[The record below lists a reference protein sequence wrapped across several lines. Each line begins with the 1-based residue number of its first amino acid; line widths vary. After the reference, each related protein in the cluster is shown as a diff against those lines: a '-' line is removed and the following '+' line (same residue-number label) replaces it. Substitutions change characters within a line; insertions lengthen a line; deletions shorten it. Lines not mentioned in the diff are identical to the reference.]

1 MRKLISPI
9 ILLILCSTVFFRCN
23 STEDKS
29 DTATQSIDSA
39 RIAQLAFES
48 GFKAAID
55 SLNINGERARQALIR
70 YSSTETNADGPVH
83 FTGEPHYH
91 SNTTVVALPTGN
103 ATVIKSGNLV
113 LLDDAT
119 SNHKV
124 LGYAAFAN
132 VKSNEHDIDAQ
143 DDYQG
148 NDLPRP
154 HKHIKVDFVDIEPL
168 KKDGS
173 PYLDS
178 KGKALRLPVTYNLKA
193 RK

>member
-9 ILLILCSTVFFRCN
+9 IILLLCSTVFFRCN
-23 STEDKS
+23 SKADKS
-29 DTATQSIDSA
+29 DTTTQSIDSA
-39 RIAQLAFES
+39 QIAQLAFEN

-55 SLNINGERARQALIR
+55 SLNVNGERARQALIK
-70 YSSTETNADGPVH
+70 YSTTQTNTQGPVH
-83 FTGEPHYH
+83 FTGEPHFH
-91 SNTTVVALPTGN
+91 SGTLMAESSGNTNTY
-103 ATVIKSGNLV
+103 KSGNLV
-113 LLDDAT
+113 LLDDAA

-143 DDYQG
+143 DEYQG
-148 NDLPRP
+148 NDPPRP

-168 KKDGS
+168 KKDGT

-178 KGKALRLPVTYNLKA
+178 NSKPLRIPVTYNLKA
-193 RK
+193 RN